1 MVDHKNN
8 MIHKINIARD
18 LHQNRIT
25 TTTTTKIITL
35 TVKIIRKLNL
45 IVTLS
50 QTIILIII
58 MMKIKAQVKEKL
70 FKITTAIDLN

>member
-1 MVDHKNN
+1 

-18 LHQNRIT
+18 LHQNRI
-25 TTTTTKIITL
+25 TTTTKIITL

>member
-1 MVDHKNN
+1 

-18 LHQNRIT
+18 LHQNRIITIAT
-25 TTTTTKIITL
+25 TEIRTL
-35 TVKIIRKLNL
+35 TVKIIEKLNL

-70 FKITTAIDLN
+70 FKITTVIDSH